1 MNRIHR
7 LAIFCVSVGLAIS
20 HLLLNS
26 SALLAQQMV
35 EEGKSASELA
45 GVSPALWAIPYIIVV
60 IVLGSGI
67 FCVVMSS
74 KRIDRPKKD

>member
-7 LAIFCVSVGLAIS
+7 LAMFCVSIGLAMS
-20 HLLLNS
+20 YLLLNG
-26 SALLAQQMV
+26 SALLAQQV
-35 EEGKSASELA
+35 EEGKSAAELA

-60 IVLGSGI
+60 IVLGSGL

-74 KRIDRPKKD
+74 KRMERPKKD

>member
-7 LAIFCVSVGLAIS
+7 LAMFCVSIGLAMS
-20 HLLLNS
+20 CLLLNS
-26 SALLAQQMV
+26 STLLAQQV
-35 EEGKSASELA
+35 EEGKSAAELA

-60 IVLGSGI
+60 IVLGSGL

-74 KRIDRPKKD
+74 KRVERPKKD